1 MRKFNS
7 PEEKHQ
13 WMTTTPIPSL
23 VGKLAVPTII
33 SMLITSIYNM
43 ADTYFVGNLGESAQG
58 AVGVVFS
65 LMAIIQ
71 AIGFTFGNGSGNF
84 VSRLLGQKEQE
95 KAEQVAATGFFSG
108 VGMGVIL
115 TVLGLLF
122 LDPLIHLLGATDTI
136 FPYAR
141 DYARYILIGAPWMI
155 GSIVLNNLLRFQ
167 GSATYAMFGITTGGI
182 LNMILDPIFIFG
194 LKQGTAGA
202 AQATIISQA
211 VSFLILLFNTGRG
224 GTLKLIPKRF
234 HPGDGMLFTI
244 IRNGLPSMYR
254 QGLASVAS
262 ILLNW
267 AAKPF
272 GDAAIAAMAVTTKVS
287 MFAGS
292 AMIGFGQGFQ
302 PVCGFNYGGGYYE
315 RVRKGFWFC
324 VKVGTTVLVGI
335 AVVGIVAAPWVV
347 QAFQKE
353 SPEVVRLG
361 TFALRCHL
369 ATMPTMAYVVINNMT
384 LQTVGETGRAS
395 VLALAR
401 QGLFFIPAIL
411 ILPRIWGFTGV
422 ALSQPVADVCS
433 LILAIPLSN
442 GFLRKLSVLEAGEK
456 AEGKA

>member
-108 VGMGVIL
+108 VGMGAIL
-115 TVLGLLF
+115 TVLGLVF
-122 LDPLIHLLGATDTI
+122 MDPLIHLLGATDTI

-272 GDAAIAAMAVTTKVS
+272 GDAAIAAMAIVSKVS

-292 AMIGFGQGFQ
+292 AMVGFGQGFQ
-302 PVCGFNYGGGYYE
+302 PVCGFNYGAGFYG

-324 VKVGTTVLVGI
+324 VKVGAVVLAAI
-335 AVVGIVAAPWVV
+335 AVAGITAAPWIV
-347 QAFQKE
+347 QAFQRE
-353 SPEVVRLG
+353 SPETVRLG
-361 TFALRCHL
+361 IFALRFNL

>member
-1 MRKFNS
+1 
-7 PEEKHQ
+7 
-13 WMTTTPIPSL
+13 
-23 VGKLAVPTII
+23 
-33 SMLITSIYNM
+33 
-43 ADTYFVGNLGESAQG
+43 
-58 AVGVVFS
+58 
-65 LMAIIQ
+65 
-71 AIGFTFGNGSGNF
+71 
-84 VSRLLGQKEQE
+84 
-95 KAEQVAATGFFSG
+95 
-108 VGMGVIL
+108 
-115 TVLGLLF
+115 
-122 LDPLIHLLGATDTI
+122 
-136 FPYAR
+136 
-141 DYARYILIGAPWMI
+141 
-155 GSIVLNNLLRFQ
+155 
-167 GSATYAMFGITTGGI
+167 
-182 LNMILDPIFIFG
+182 
-194 LKQGTAGA
+194 
-202 AQATIISQA
+202 
-211 VSFLILLFNTGRG
+211 
-224 GTLKLIPKRF
+224 
-234 HPGDGMLFTI
+234 MLFTI